1 MYAPASG
8 RFNTKDS
15 WQGDYDRPLS
25 LNRWIYVEG
34 NPINF
39 TDPSGQCY
47 IDTGNLP
54 QWQPWEWEWRVSENP
69 ITGPC
74 QDHSGPISPDKPN
87 WHEYSVDSIVCPAW
101 LSCSQA
107 EIADAMIR
115 FAYPGQKLSEPIHDR
130 EFYFVVPFKGTPY
143 EALGAIQSFVSQD
156 HLTTANVALPTHIF
170 YAGRVDRQAKQFANG
185 DWHVITHGTGNNIY
199 FAMDIVNQETGA
211 DIFKYSVDIPMKIY
225 IFQNHFIN
233 WLKWPC

>member
-1 MYAPASG
+1 M
-8 RFNTKDS
+8 
-15 WQGDYDRPLS
+15 
-25 LNRWIYVEG
+25 YVEG
-34 NPINF
+34 NPINL

-54 QWQPWEWEWRVSENP
+54 KWRPWEWEWRVWENP
-69 ITGPC
+69 ITDPC
-74 QDHSGPISPDKPN
+74 QEHSGSISPDKPY

-101 LSCSQA
+101 LSCSKE

-115 FAYPGQKLSEPIHDR
+115 FAYPGQKLSEPVHDR
-130 EFYFVVPFKGTPY
+130 ELYFVFPFKGTSY

-156 HLTTANVALPTHIF
+156 SLTTANVALPTHIF

-199 FAMDIVNQETGA
+199 FEMDNVNQETGA
-211 DIFKYSVDIPMKIY
+211 GIFKYSVDVPMKIY

-233 WLKWPC
+233 WLKWAC